1 MVALGFNTIWDISK
15 WEIEEPNR
23 WAGWV
28 LSECPEELKIEKKL
42 LLNHL
47 VGLASMAKSRKDRH
61 GWGRQ
66 FGRYSASEGYQRFS
80 ANNNVP
86 ANPKIWNYL
95 WNYSTLPKI
104 EMFT

>member
-1 MVALGFNTIWDISK
+1 M
-15 WEIEEPNR
+15 P
-23 WAGWV
+23 
-28 LSECPEELKIEKKL
+28 ECPEELKIEKNL

-47 VGLASMAKSRKDRH
+47 VGLALMAKSRKDRR